1 MLQEKISET
10 LLIHGDAPLSL
21 TGERQIA
28 FKLTTK
34 ASDFDTLKKDV
45 VYSSPLKRAVRSAA
59 AAFPAKRIK
68 LDPRLRELDASCG
81 LVKQELQSFIETTC
95 PGANFDFG
103 RVPDK
108 PWCSPECV
116 GNKKNDRIQKV
127 LKDVQKQ
134 TLKGKRVILVAH
146 GGVFRAMAGN
156 PKPFPKAWGVSRGW
170 PKNFRHYYTRFVS
183 EASPL
188 QLCPATEDEATV
200 IICRHA
206 HSKAQA
212 ARTLAKQVEKYGKRE
227 PDCQKAKA
235 LDARIR
241 RFNEQ

>member
-1 MLQEKISET
+1 MLQEQISET

-28 FKLTTK
+28 FKLTTTR
-34 ASDFDTLKKDV
+34 SDFETLTKDV
-45 VYSSPLKRAVRSAA
+45 VFASPLKRAVRSAA
-59 AAFPAKRIK
+59 AAYPNKKIK
-68 LDPRLRELDASCG
+68 LDPRLREIDACDG
-81 LVKQELQSFIETTC
+81 LVKTDLMNYIASNC
-95 PGANFDFG
+95 PNVNFDFSK
-103 RVPDK
+103 VPDK
-108 PWCSPECV
+108 QWCLPECV

-146 GGVFRAMAGN
+146 GGVFRAMTGN

-170 PKNFRHYYTRFVS
+170 PKNFRPYYTRFAS

-227 PDCQKAKA
+227 PDSEKAKA
-235 LDARIR
+235 LDAKIR
-241 RFNEQ
+241 RFNKQ